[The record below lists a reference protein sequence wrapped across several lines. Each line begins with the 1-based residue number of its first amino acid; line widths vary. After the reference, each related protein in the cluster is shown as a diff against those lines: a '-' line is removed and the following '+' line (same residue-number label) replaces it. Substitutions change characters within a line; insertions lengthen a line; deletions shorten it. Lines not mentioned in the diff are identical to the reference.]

1 MHFHCSDS
9 TTKGNRI
16 HFMEKMFPQF
26 LFPMCSYDLSGRVY
40 LCEVGCLCVC
50 VFVCLCV
57 CVRVCVGCRM
67 VVDLCVCGWMV
78 ECVCVWLDG

>member
-1 MHFHCSDS
+1 
-9 TTKGNRI
+9 
-16 HFMEKMFPQF
+16 
-26 LFPMCSYDLSGRVY
+26 MCVR
-40 LCEVGCLCVC
+40 VC
-50 VFVCLCV
+50 VSVCLCL